1 MPADGY
7 GISTGK
13 PGTKP
18 SGQFPF
24 EAPTDFPLASRE
36 ALAVEFGRFVNKAD
50 DLVDSE
56 RLFYLLA
63 DFASSFGCRWI
74 AYSCLTPD
82 RESLSAVSRDPA
94 AFLHFPQRWQERYAE
109 MGYDRIDPVV
119 KISRKR
125 EGAFRWSEVYN
136 DASTSEKERKVL
148 DEAAT
153 FGLRSAVSVPL
164 HGPYASFAILSF
176 AQPRECEFQN
186 ETVAYLQFSALHFHL
201 KITELGR
208 PKESDTGIHLSSRE
222 KECLLWTARGKSSWE
237 TGMILGISA
246 NTVNFHIKNIMR
258 KLDAA
263 SRTVAA
269 VKAIRLGLIV
279 L

>member
-13 PGTKP
+13 PTTRP

-24 EAPTDFPLASRE
+24 EPPEHFPHASRE
-36 ALAVEFGRFVNKAD
+36 AVAVEFDRFVDQAD
-50 DLVDSE
+50 DLVESE
-56 RLFYLLA
+56 QLFYLLA
-63 DFASSFGCRWI
+63 GFVSNFGYRWI
-74 AYSCLTPD
+74 AYSPLTPD
-82 RESLSAVSRDPA
+82 QESLGAVSRDHVS
-94 AFLHFPQRWQERYAE
+94 FLNFPQEWQERYAE

-164 HGPYASFAILSF
+164 HGPDANFAILSF
-176 AQPRECEFQN
+176 AQPQDCECQN
-186 ETVAYLQFSALHFHL
+186 KTVAYLQCSALHFHL

-208 PKESDTGIHLSSRE
+208 PKARWTGNSLSSRE
-222 KECLLWTARGKSSWE
+222 KECILWAARGKSSWE

-246 NTVNFHIKNIMR
+246 NTVNFHIKNVMR

-263 SRTVAA
+263 SRTLAA
-269 VKAIRLGLIV
+269 VKAISLGLIA